1 MRHKIMELETTSGCL
16 GPTYPAEKL
25 GGNRT
30 DYDFCVDVGHVFCER
45 LYSTLAEKMN
55 CKFTNLVLN
64 IGEEADAG
72 WAEVS
77 EDSRGSGSGLP
88 RLIRRWGLE
97 APPLLIC
104 HGVGGVGGVRGGFLT
119 LPWAVSELGFSVSS
133 SS

>member
-1 MRHKIMELETTSGCL
+1 
-16 GPTYPAEKL
+16 
-25 GGNRT
+25 
-30 DYDFCVDVGHVFCER
+30 
-45 LYSTLAEKMN
+45 MN

-88 RLIRRWGLE
+88 RLIRWGLE

-104 HGVGGVGGVRGGFLT
+104 HGAGGGGLSDLTVGCIGAWLLCKLLLMTDMRGLFL
-119 LPWAVSELGFSVSS
+119 S
-133 SS
+133 

>member
-1 MRHKIMELETTSGCL
+1 
-16 GPTYPAEKL
+16 
-25 GGNRT
+25 
-30 DYDFCVDVGHVFCER
+30 
-45 LYSTLAEKMN
+45 MN

-88 RLIRRWGLE
+88 RLIRWGLE

-104 HGVGGVGGVRGGFLT
+104 HGAGGGGGVGFLT